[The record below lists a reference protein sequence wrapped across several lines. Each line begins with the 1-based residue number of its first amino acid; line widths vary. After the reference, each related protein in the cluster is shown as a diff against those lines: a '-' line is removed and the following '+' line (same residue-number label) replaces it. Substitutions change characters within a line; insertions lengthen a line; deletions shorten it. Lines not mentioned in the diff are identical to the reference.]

1 MCPQTQQLGSSYV
14 DALAED
20 QVGLSDFM
28 LSYSWRYRVSDIV
41 AALLQH
47 CSSQRH
53 ELLRSWEKR
62 LKEPLSQGTYFW
74 ICCLCINQHRVKEAK
89 GFVC

>member
-1 MCPQTQQLGSSYV
+1 MCPQTQKLGSSYV
-14 DALAED
+14 DALDED

-47 CSSQRH
+47 CSSGQH
-53 ELLRSWEKR
+53 ELLRSWAEG
-62 LKEPLSQGTYFW
+62 LAPGS
-74 ICCLCINQHRVKEAK
+74 
-89 GFVC
+89 